1 MLWEMNTMTGSK
13 WPILENRDCLA
24 KMLGRKMTYQEIAD
38 VIGGGCTR
46 DAVVH
51 WIRKHKLKSQLRR
64 GTTLEPKAYW
74 PGHE

>member
-1 MLWEMNTMTGSK
+1 MTGSK

-46 DAVVH
+46 AAVVH
-51 WIRKHKLKSQLRR
+51 WARKHKLKSQLRR

-74 PGHE
+74 PGHP

>member
-1 MLWEMNTMTGSK
+1 
-13 WPILENRDCLA
+13 
-24 KMLGRKMTYQEIAD
+24 MLGRKMTYQEIAD

-51 WIRKHKLKSQLRR
+51 WVRKHKLKSQLGR

-74 PGHE
+74 PGHP

>member
-1 MLWEMNTMTGSK
+1 MTGSK

-46 DAVVH
+46 YAVARWV
-51 WIRKHKLKSQLRR
+51 RKHKLKSQLRR